1 MYPLTLDLV
10 GFLLGEQAEWEL
22 AKLADAD
29 LDDTLGV
36 VTRLRKRFSRAE
48 AAALLDQAVLRR
60 RAGGHAAG
68 KFPQAE
74 RMLFVDEAL
83 QQASNRAVA
92 VYRAG
97 LLAAH
102 GVGAVADLGCGIGA
116 DTIAMAEAGLRVV
129 AVELDPVRARLAA
142 ANVAAA
148 GLADRV
154 QVLCADWTTPA
165 LGGALALA
173 GPDAAFVDPAR
184 RVSHR
189 RVFSLHEMVPPLS
202 AIRILQEQVPDL
214 LVKVA
219 PGVDLD
225 EVPPDAAVTFIAEGI
240 HLKEAVLS
248 FGELRSPPSR
258 QAVVLPGPH
267 VFAGEDDRGRP
278 RGRRRFDIPDIRR
291 VQDVLYEPNPA
302 ILRAGL
308 VRDLGRRLHA
318 GQLDPEIAYLT
329 GDDVVPTPFARAWP
343 VERDG
348 PFNLKE
354 LNRWLREAGVGRV
367 IVKKRGS
374 AIDPDVFRAR
384 LKTTRGGP
392 EKTVFLT
399 QARGK
404 PWMVMAGEEERRKS
418 RVRSR
423 KSEVRSQKP

>member
-1 MYPLTLDLV
+1 MYPLTLELV
-10 GFLLGEQAEWEL
+10 DFLLGQQAEREL
-22 AKLADAD
+22 IKLADAD
-29 LDDTLGV
+29 LGDVLGL
-36 VTRLRKRFSRAE
+36 VTWLRKRFLRTE

-60 RAGGHAAG
+60 RAGRQPGA

-83 QQASNRAVA
+83 EQASSRAVA

-97 LLAAH
+97 LLVAH
-102 GVGAVADLGCGIGA
+102 GVGTVADLGCGIGA

-142 ANVAAA
+142 FNVAAL
-148 GLADRV
+148 GLAARV
-154 QVLCADWTTPA
+154 QVLCADWTA
-165 LGGALALA
+165 LDLGGPLAV
-173 GPDAAFVDPAR
+173 DAAFVDPAR
-184 RVSHR
+184 RVAVGGDQSRR

-202 AIRILQEQVPDL
+202 AIRTLRAQVPDV

-225 EVPPDAAVTFIAEGI
+225 EVPADAAVTFIAEGI
-240 HLKEAVLS
+240 HLKEALLS
-248 FGELRSPPSR
+248 FGTFRSAVRR

-267 VFAGEDDRGRP
+267 VFVERAPWP
-278 RGRRRFDIPDIRR
+278 RAHRRFDIPDIRA
-291 VQDVLYEPNPA
+291 VQDVFYEPNPA
-302 ILRAGL
+302 VLRAGL

-318 GQLDPEIAYLT
+318 GQIDPEIAYLT
-329 GDDVVPTPFARAWP
+329 ADDAVPTPFARAWP

-374 AIDPDVFRAR
+374 PIDPDTFRRR

-399 QARGK
+399 QAVGK
-404 PWMVMAGEEERRKS
+404 PWMVLCGDELRAE
-418 RVRSR
+418 
-423 KSEVRSQKP
+423 

>member
-1 MYPLTLDLV
+1 MYPLTLELV
-10 GFLLGEQAEWEL
+10 EFLLSDQAGREL
-22 AKLADAD
+22 IELADAD
-29 LDDTLGV
+29 LSDSLRL

-48 AAALLDQAVLRR
+48 AAALLDQGVLRR
-60 RAGGHAAG
+60 SAGPHGGG

-74 RMLFVDEAL
+74 RMFFIDEAL
-83 QQASNRAVA
+83 EQASSRAVA

-97 LLAAH
+97 LLVEH
-102 GVGAVADLGCGIGA
+102 GVRVVADLGCGIGA
-116 DTIAMAEAGLRVV
+116 DSIAMAEAGLRVV

-142 ANVAAA
+142 VNVAAL
-148 GLADRV
+148 GLAERV
-154 QVLCADWTTPA
+154 QVSCADWTT
-165 LGGALALA
+165 LDFA
-173 GPDAAFVDPAR
+173 GPMAVDAAFVDPAR
-184 RVSHR
+184 RVASADRGRDRR

-202 AIRILQEQVPDL
+202 AIRSLMAQVPDV

-225 EVPPDAAVTFIAEGI
+225 EVPADAAVTFIAEGI
-240 HLKEAVLS
+240 HLKEALLS
-248 FGELRSPPSR
+248 FGTLRSAARR

-267 VFAGEDDRGRP
+267 VFVVGAEVRRGALRAL
-278 RGRRRFDIPDIRR
+278 RRFDIPDIRT

-302 ILRAGL
+302 VLRAGL

-318 GQLDPEIAYLT
+318 GQLDAEIAYLT

-374 AIDPDVFRAR
+374 PIDPDAFRRR

-392 EKTVFLT
+392 EKTVFVT

-404 PWMVMAGEEERRKS
+404 PWMVLCGDELRAE
-418 RVRSR
+418 
-423 KSEVRSQKP
+423 

>member
-1 MYPLTLDLV
+1 MYPLTLELIE
-10 GFLLGEQAEWEL
+10 FLLSDRAGREL
-22 AKLADAD
+22 MKLADAD
-29 LDDTLGV
+29 LGDSLRL
-36 VTRLRKRFSRAE
+36 VTWLRKRFSQAE

-60 RAGGHAAG
+60 SAGPRGGG

-83 QQASNRAVA
+83 EQASSRAVA

-97 LLAAH
+97 LLVAH
-102 GVGAVADLGCGIGA
+102 GVRTVADLGCGIGA

-142 ANVAAA
+142 ANVAAV

-154 QVLCADWTTPA
+154 QVLCADWTPPESA
-165 LGGALALA
+165 GALTLA
-173 GPDAAFVDPAR
+173 GPLAADAAFVDPAR
-184 RVSHR
+184 RLGGGGDVGRR
-189 RVFSLHEMVPPLS
+189 RVFSLHDMVPPLS
-202 AIRILQEQVPDL
+202 AIRSLRAQVPDV

-225 EVPPDAAVTFIAEGI
+225 EVPADAAVTFVAEGI
-240 HLKEAVLS
+240 HLKEAMLS
-248 FGELRSPPSR
+248 FGALRPLRSR

-267 VFAGEDDRGRP
+267 VFVVEADRGQP
-278 RGRRRFDIPDIRR
+278 RAHRRFDIPDIRT

-302 ILRAGL
+302 VLRAGL

-329 GDDVVPTPFARAWP
+329 ADDLVPTPFARAWP

-374 AIDPDVFRAR
+374 PIEPDAFRRR

-392 EKTVFLT
+392 EKIVFLT

-404 PWMVMAGEEERRKS
+404 PWMVLCGDELK
-418 RVRSR
+418 V
-423 KSEVRSQKP
+423 PG